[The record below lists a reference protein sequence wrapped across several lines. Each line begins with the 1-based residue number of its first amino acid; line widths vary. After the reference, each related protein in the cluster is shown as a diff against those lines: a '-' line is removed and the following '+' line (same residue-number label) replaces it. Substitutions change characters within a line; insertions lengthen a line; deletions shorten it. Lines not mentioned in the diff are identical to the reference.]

1 LEPHSRNNIIYK
13 INCRG
18 CKSTYV
24 GQTKRNLKTRV
35 KEHQNNINKKTG
47 NLSVISEYRLEKNH
61 DFEWEIVEGK

>member
-1 LEPHSRNNIIYK
+1 MEPLSRNNIVYK
-13 INCRG
+13 INCRD

>member
-1 LEPHSRNNIIYK
+1 LEPLSRNNIVYK
-13 INCRG
+13 INCRD